1 MGRGDLKQAGG
12 PTWAVLIFTDK
23 EMIEMTKQRI
33 SMLLCAAVLTLC
45 MASPPALA
53 ADRSAACY
61 YPIEVESYTAG
72 DFDQPRIRKVYQ
84 LSLSDDPAGIPTE
97 DFEEYGMTFHLMEM
111 TRKTEVGTDTQPLTK
126 TVTTDSKTG
135 DLGEILKQLDP
146 EIEAETE
153 DGYAGTLKLDYNS
166 VQVDVKGYA
175 TSTRSL
181 SASRTYPNL
190 SDADLALV
198 PKTVTEGGKT
208 LNLADVSWSSTT
220 DMEGEDVVTR
230 YTATASYTG
239 TTSSRYVTGYTV
251 TADYTGEVAK
261 TSCEVVTYTAIF
273 GCTDVPYTNT
283 AGDCP
288 QNSEQQPPVGDD
300 PTESNP
306 PDDGSQAD
314 GDTAAD
320 AAAPSDGTAAL
331 SIAGCVGGV
340 AALLAA
346 AYWGYE
352 KIKERRSAT

>member
-1 MGRGDLKQAGG
+1 
-12 PTWAVLIFTDK
+12 
-23 EMIEMTKQRI
+23 MTKRRI
-33 SMLLCAAVLTLC
+33 PILLCVAMLTLC

-72 DFDQPRIRKVYQ
+72 DFDQPRIRRVYQ

-97 DFEEYGMTFHLMEM
+97 DFVEYGMTFHLMEM
-111 TRKTEVGTDTQPLTK
+111 TRKTEVGVDTQPLTK

-135 DLGEILKQLDP
+135 DLGEILKQLDA

-153 DGYAGTLKLDYNS
+153 DGYAGVLKLDYNS
-166 VQVDVKGYA
+166 VQVDVKGYG
-175 TSTRSL
+175 TSTRNL

-190 SDADLALV
+190 SDADLSLV

-239 TTSSRYVTGYTV
+239 TVTNHYVTGYTV

-261 TSCEVVTYTAIF
+261 TSCEVVIYTAIF
-273 GCTDVPYTNT
+273 GCTDVPYINT
-283 AGDCP
+283 TPAQGNGDP
-288 QNSEQQPPVGDD
+288 SGEGQDD
-300 PTESNP
+300 PNNDPSASEP
-306 PDDGSQAD
+306 PDNAIQPS
-314 GDTAAD
+314 GDAVTDAGAD
-320 AAAPSDGTAAL
+320 AASPSGIL
-331 SIAGCVGGV
+331 SIVGCVGGV

-352 KIKERRSAT
+352 KIKERRSIT

>member
-1 MGRGDLKQAGG
+1 M
-12 PTWAVLIFTDK
+12 
-23 EMIEMTKQRI
+23 M
-33 SMLLCAAVLTLC
+33 LCAAVLMLC

-97 DFEEYGMTFHLMEM
+97 DFVEYGMTFHLMEM
-111 TRKTEVGTDTQPLTK
+111 TRKTEVGVDTQPLTK

-135 DLGEILKQLDP
+135 DLGEILKQLDA

-153 DGYAGTLKLDYNS
+153 DGYTGVLKLDYNS
-166 VQVDVKGYA
+166 VQVDIKGYG
-175 TSTRSL
+175 TSTRNL

-190 SDADLALV
+190 SDADLSLV

-208 LNLADVSWSSTT
+208 LNLADVKWSSTT

-239 TTSSRYVTGYTV
+239 SVSSRYVTGYTV

-261 TSCEVVTYTAIF
+261 TSCEVVIYTAIF
-273 GCTDVPYTNT
+273 GCTDVPYINT
-283 AGDCP
+283 APTQEDGNP
-288 QNSEQQPPVGDD
+288 GSEDQGTPEDG

-306 PDDGSQAD
+306 PEGSSQAN
-314 GDTAAD
+314 GDTATDTAV
-320 AAAPSDGTAAL
+320 PSGGTAAL
-331 SIAGCVGGV
+331 SIAGCAGGV

-346 AYWGYE
+346 AYWGFE